1 MDIKEEMLLALKHK
15 KGDTFN
21 LGSDLVYK
29 NINVGKIREMIGYPS
44 LDITEDIKC
53 EVLNIKGITCYKYF
67 KDDDKKYILFNIHGG
82 GFYGGGAKV
91 VENNSKYLA
100 KNGITVVSIEYTL
113 APEKQYPNIMI
124 EIYDV
129 IKEYLKDNKYDK
141 VGVIG
146 DSAGGMLALN
156 VATLDDENIIDFLC
170 LYYPVISLTE
180 KKQVS
185 FDNLGEN
192 AKASILF
199 LKSVMPLVT
208 KLYLPDN
215 KSILE
220 DSEYGINSKYYNCL
234 NIDKKLPEIQLIK
247 AEFDY
252 FNDEIDKFCNKY
264 DIKAYECKGLSHGF
278 MELLGYL
285 PEVKDILD
293 LTVKHFKN
301 KVK

>member
-1 MDIKEEMLLALKHK
+1 MDIKEEMLLALKNK

-29 NINVGKIREMIGYPS
+29 NINVGKIRAMIGYPN
-44 LDITEDIKC
+44 LDITENIKC
-53 EVLNIKGITCYKYF
+53 EVLNINGITCYKYF
-67 KDDDKKYILFNIHGG
+67 KYYDNEYIIFNIHGG

-100 KNGITVVSIEYTL
+100 QNGITVVSIEYTL

-124 EIYDV
+124 EIYDI
-129 IKEYLKDNKYDK
+129 IKQYLKNNKYDK

-156 VATLDDENIIDFLC
+156 VATLDHENIIDFIT
-170 LYYPVISLTE
+170 LYYPVISLIE
-180 KKQVS
+180 KKQVL
-185 FDNLGEN
+185 FDNIGEN

-199 LKSVMPLVT
+199 LKSVMPLIT
-208 KLYLPDN
+208 KLYLPDD

-220 DSEYGINSKYYNCL
+220 SSEYGLNSKYYNCL
-234 NIDKKLPEIQLIK
+234 NIDKQLPEIQVIK

-252 FNDEIDKFCNKY
+252 FNDEIDNFCSKY
-264 DIKAYECKGLSHGF
+264 GIKAYECRGLSHGF

-293 LTVKHFKN
+293 LTIKKFKN